1 MQVTGKVKVINANI
15 QVSATFVK
23 SEMVVTTQ
31 EQYPQ
36 HIMIEFAGD
45 KADLVDPYKVG
56 DAVKVSINLRGRE
69 WISPQGETKYFN
81 SIHGWRIEHHE
92 PQQQAPK
99 LDPVSPSA
107 AFDPPEGF
115 THEEQDDLPF

>member
-1 MQVTGKVKVINANI
+1 MQVEGKVKAINPNI

-56 DAVKVSINLRGRE
+56 DAVKVSINLAGRE
-69 WISPQGETKYFN
+69 WVNPQGETKYFN
-81 SIHGWRIEHHE
+81 SIRGWRIERAE
-92 PQQQAPK
+92 PQQQAPTFE
-99 LDPVSPSA
+99 PVAPSD
-107 AFDPPEGF
+107 AFEAPQSN
-115 THEEQDDLPF
+115 TEEFEDMPF